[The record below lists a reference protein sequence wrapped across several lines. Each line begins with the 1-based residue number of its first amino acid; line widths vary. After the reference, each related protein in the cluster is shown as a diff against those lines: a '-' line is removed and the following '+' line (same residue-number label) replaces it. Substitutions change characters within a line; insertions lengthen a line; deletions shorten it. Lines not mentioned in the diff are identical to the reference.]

1 MIGAARQ
8 GITVFPYPCAI
19 NSQPYDGRPACVEC
33 GFCSGY
39 GCPSNA
45 KGAPAVTVLRKGLLS
60 GNLLLLAETRAI
72 QLLVAGNQITGVV
85 ALDPDGQR
93 VTYAADRYVL
103 AASPIEDARLCL
115 LSNVPDASGMLG
127 RNLTFHYQTIAIG
140 VFDERLHGHRGKT
153 VSHAFTDFR
162 GKPGDPEH
170 PLGGIVEVGG
180 PSLPIEGML
189 NAVQGVDVGRTL
201 KLLLR
206 QGALRDRILSLTM
219 HGEDAPQPT
228 NRVDLDPAVRDLD
241 GLPVARIT
249 YANHAFETS
258 ARTFYGP
265 KMLDLLQA
273 CGAGW
278 VLVAPADGR
287 RSMSW
292 ARSGS
297 APMPRPACAIPTAA
311 STALA
316 TSTRPTAASSPPRLA
331 TTRSSPSPPWPAGS
345 PVRCCSRAR
354 PSARSC
360 EL

>member
-1 MIGAARQ
+1 
-8 GITVFPYPCAI
+8 
-19 NSQPYDGRPACVEC
+19 
-33 GFCSGY
+33 
-39 GCPSNA
+39 
-45 KGAPAVTVLRKGLLS
+45 
-60 GNLLLLAETRAI
+60 
-72 QLLVAGNQITGVV
+72 
-85 ALDPDGQR
+85 

-278 VLVAPADGR
+278 VLVAPADG
-287 RSMSW
+287 
-292 ARSGS
+292 
-297 APMPRPACAIPTAA
+297 IAA
-311 STALA
+311 SKHVMGTLRFGADAKTSVCDPNGRFHGVGNLYAADGSLFPTSSGYNPILTIATLA
-316 TSTRPTAASSPPRLA
+316 SWVAGQMLFP
-331 TTRSSPSPPWPAGS
+331 GS
-345 PVRCCSRAR
+345 PERA
-354 PSARSC
+354 
-360 EL
+360 LL